1 MNNTLNNNR
10 DEDEPTRSRRMLPW
24 LLILVVV
31 VIGGAFIW
39 ASNRTGKDSSPV
51 AASQSSNAQQS
62 PASQDETEQAL
73 ATLQQAVNDLKS
85 ARQHDADQI
94 ADLQRQLSSEEGERK
109 LLSDQVNALSGR
121 VDGLEK
127 ARAEVRPPTN
137 RHRRR

>member
-1 MNNTLNNNR
+1 MSNTFNNNQ

-39 ASNRTGKDSSPV
+39 ASNRPGKDSSPV
-51 AASQSSNAQQS
+51 AANQSGAQHA
-62 PASQDETEQAL
+62 PASQDETKQAL
-73 ATLQQAVNDLKS
+73 ATLQLAVNDLKS

-94 ADLQRQLSSEEGERK
+94 ADLQRQLSAEEGERK
-109 LLSDQVNALSGR
+109 LLSDQVSAMAGR

-127 ARAEVRPPTN
+127 ARAEVRAPTN
-137 RHRRR
+137 RRRRR